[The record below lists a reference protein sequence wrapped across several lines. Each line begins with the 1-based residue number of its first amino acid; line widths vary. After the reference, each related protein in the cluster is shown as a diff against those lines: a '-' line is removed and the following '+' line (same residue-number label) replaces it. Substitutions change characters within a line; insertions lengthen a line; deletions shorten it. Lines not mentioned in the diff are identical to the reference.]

1 MYDIHLAVIDI
12 ISQGFFNLVSPIIQ
26 SCSSTSSFEFSTY
39 FKDLLATPDN
49 LLAVPCSTII
59 GF

>member
-26 SCSSTSSFEFSTY
+26 SCSSTSSFEFNI
-39 FKDLLATPDN
+39 P
-49 LLAVPCSTII
+49 
-59 GF
+59 